1 MDKKKKFRVVVM
13 VPVIATLIVAGGAIY
28 FVLQAGAGNHGG
40 GTVYS
45 SEMAASGHEAGEA
58 GQMEATAAAEPDA
71 ANEAACGDFNHWV
84 GQPINE
90 DSVKGL
96 SRPYRIVGPQDP
108 VTMDFNPER
117 INIVIDENRN
127 VLAVR
132 CG

>member
-28 FVLQAGAGNHGG
+28 FVLQAGASGKHEG

-45 SEMAASGHEAGEA
+45 SEMAASDVEGAEAGV
-58 GQMEATAAAEPDA
+58 TAAVEFGTVD
-71 ANEAACGDFNHWV
+71 EAACGDFNSWV

-90 DSVKGL
+90 ESVRGL
-96 SRPYRIVGPQDP
+96 GRPYRIVGPQDP

-117 INIVIDENRN
+117 VNIVIDNNRV

>member
-28 FVLQAGAGNHGG
+28 FVLQAGASGKHEG

-45 SEMAASGHEAGEA
+45 SEMAASGAESGEP
-58 GQMEATAAAEPDA
+58 GATAAVEFGTVD
-71 ANEAACGDFNHWV
+71 EAVCGSFDQWV
-84 GQPINE
+84 GQPVNE
-90 DSVKGL
+90 EQVKGMG
-96 SRPYRIVGPQDP
+96 RVYRIVGPQDA

-117 INIVIDENRN
+117 VNVIVDDNRI

>member
-28 FVLQAGAGNHGG
+28 FVLQAGASGTHEG

-45 SEMAASGHEAGEA
+45 SEMAAADGDGAEAGV
-58 GQMEATAAAEPDA
+58 TAAVEFGTVD
-71 ANEAACGDFNHWV
+71 EAACGDFNSWV

-90 DSVKGL
+90 ENVKGL
-96 SRPYRIVGPQDP
+96 GRPYRIVGPQDP

-117 INIVIDENRN
+117 VNIVIDDNRL